1 MRKTRL
7 PAVAGAIVLL
17 CLAAA
22 VAVAAPQRPR
32 LPAVVDPA
40 PAGWWKPPA
49 DVRTMLRQIGA
60 SNLERY
66 DRTLVGFGTRHTLST
81 QTDPQRAREERRHV
95 GRPDDG

>member
-40 PAGWWKPPA
+40 PADW
-49 DVRTMLRQIGA
+49 
-60 SNLERY
+60 
-66 DRTLVGFGTRHTLST
+66 
-81 QTDPQRAREERRHV
+81 
-95 GRPDDG
+95 